1 MRDKRLAVAHTA
13 QVNSVTIG
21 SGLLIGDV
29 NQLNPRSRAIAVQR
43 EGPHTIED
51 HVSFTTYPIFQREP
65 SPMLP
70 PLTIS
75 SSFHHVDHEICV
87 DSMFILGASTASAI
101 QIGGID
107 HIDAHARVK
116 HIRILSDEQ

>member
-1 MRDKRLAVAHTA
+1 MKNKRIAIAQSAH
-13 QVNSVTIG
+13 VNSVTIG
-21 SGLLIGDV
+21 SGLLIGDLK
-29 NQLNPRSRAIAVQR
+29 QMNPRSRAIAVQR

-51 HVSFTTYPIFQREP
+51 NVSFSTYPIFQREP

-75 SSFHHVDHEICV
+75 TSFHHVDPEICV
-87 DSMFILGASTASAI
+87 DSMFMLGASTASAI

-107 HIDAHARVK
+107 NIDAHARVK